1 MNSASRLAVVV
12 CVHNALEYARICV
25 DSVLCHTAGTFDLI
39 LVDDGSEL
47 PTARWLASLEER
59 YPHVQVLT
67 HDHCRGYTCAA
78 NTGLR
83 RSVAEYTVLLNSD
96 TIVSPGWAD
105 RLIACAD
112 SDASIGIVGPLS
124 NAATYQ
130 SVPVHIDAAGGWCQN
145 ELAPGVTVSA
155 YAERVA
161 GCSQG
166 LRPRVPVVNGFC
178 FLIKRAVI
186 DVIGL
191 LDEESFPRGY
201 GEENDY
207 CVRAAGAG
215 FGLAVADDAY
225 VYHAVSRSFGGAG
238 RDALVARA
246 HEVLRQKYPAE
257 VFDTIDREL
266 RGHADLDRVRA
277 AVAEAE
283 SAARGAAGRA
293 AAACNRAISVLFLL
307 PDCAPEAGGT
317 QVIHETAVG
326 LRAMGIECR
335 IAARQSMRAAYRA
348 FFDQG
353 QDLFFYYEDVEELFA
368 FARSFRV
375 AIATIFHSTELLEE
389 IVRRQ
394 PEVLPAYFVQDYEPW
409 FVEPGT
415 PQRKQAERSYE
426 LIPGCQLLA
435 LSPWVCEVLEEK
447 HGVSVHK
454 IWGSL
459 DTGTFYP
466 DFDRRA
472 RGGLADSEPFI
483 VTAMIRPSTPWRGAA
498 RTLRLLAAAK
508 ERFGD
513 RLQVEV
519 FGAGPAE
526 IAAVTDAP
534 DFDFVAHGTLGR
546 GAVATLLR
554 RASIFVDFSDF
565 QAFGRTALEAMACG
579 CAVIAPRS
587 GGVGDFGIAG
597 ENILL
602 VDSEDEDACQRALSS
617 LIEDRALCSTLGGRG
632 ARTGAEYSVHRSAL
646 SVVDVLAEAV
656 GKQLQAR

>member
-1 MNSASRLAVVV
+1 
-12 CVHNALEYARICV
+12 
-25 DSVLCHTAGTFDLI
+25 
-39 LVDDGSEL
+39 
-47 PTARWLASLEER
+47 
-59 YPHVQVLT
+59 
-67 HDHCRGYTCAA
+67 
-78 NTGLR
+78 
-83 RSVAEYTVLLNSD
+83 
-96 TIVSPGWAD
+96 
-105 RLIACAD
+105 
-112 SDASIGIVGPLS
+112 
-124 NAATYQ
+124 
-130 SVPVHIDAAGGWCQN
+130 
-145 ELAPGVTVSA
+145 
-155 YAERVA
+155 
-161 GCSQG
+161 
-166 LRPRVPVVNGFC
+166 VVNGFC
-178 FLIKRAVI
+178 FLVTRSVI
-186 DVIGL
+186 DAIGF

-215 FGLAVADDAY
+215 FALAIADDAY

-246 HEVLRQKYPAE
+246 HKVLREKYPAE

-266 RGHADLDRVRA
+266 RAHGDLDGVRA

-283 SAARGAAGRA
+283 RSARGGVGSADT
-293 AAACNRAISVLFLL
+293 ACNRSISVVFLL

-317 QVIHETAVG
+317 QVIHETALG

-335 IAARQSMRAAYRA
+335 IAARESMRAAYRA

-353 QDLFFYYEDVEELFA
+353 QDLFFYYEDVEQLCA

-375 AIATIFHSTELLEE
+375 AIATIFHSTELLAE

-415 PQRKQAERSYE
+415 PQRRQAERSYE
-426 LIPGCQLLA
+426 LIPDCQLLA
-435 LSPWVCEVLEEK
+435 LSPWVCEVLQEK
-447 HGVSVHK
+447 HGVSAHK

-459 DTGTFYP
+459 DTATFYP
-466 DFDRRA
+466 DFDQRA
-472 RGGLADSEPFI
+472 RGGIGDSEPII
-483 VTAMIRPSTPWRGAA
+483 VTAMIRPSTPWRGPG

-526 IAAVTDAP
+526 VAAVIDAP

-546 GAVATLLR
+546 DAVATLLR

-602 VDSEDEDACQRALSS
+602 VDSEDEGACERALSS
-617 LIEDRALCSTLGGRG
+617 LIEDPALCSSLGVRG
-632 ARTGAEYSVHRSAL
+632 ARTGAAYSVHRSAL
-646 SVVDVLAEAV
+646 SVAEVLAEPL
-656 GKQLQAR
+656 GKPLQAR